1 MTEDEL
7 ILEETE
13 DAGSAEVIEV
23 VAEVVED
30 YTFMDKPFE
39 EYTTTEGLLLVIAVF
54 VFLDF
59 ILNILRRWF

>member
-13 DAGSAEVIEV
+13 DGGSTEVIEV

-30 YTFMDKPFE
+30 YTFLDKPFE

>member
-1 MTEDEL
+1 MNEEEL
-7 ILEETE
+7 IPGT
-13 DAGSAEVIEV
+13 DTEVIEV

-30 YTFMDKPFE
+30 YTFLDKPFA
-39 EYTTTEGLLLVIAVF
+39 EYTTTEGLLLLLFVF